1 MKKIIIDKDIFD
13 DYAEKI
19 LADIKALEYHSA
31 FELIIDSNGGD
42 IMAGLRI
49 FNELQKH
56 TNYRII
62 VENKAL
68 STASWLALATNHRYI
83 APNSFIMVH
92 GLETITRGDTK
103 EHENSI
109 ELLNACRATI
119 QNILKDNYK
128 GDHTKLND
136 KEHWFT
142 SEQAI
147 QLFGFMP
154 LSSINNNDNV
164 SVVNKKNTDNL
175 FNLKKFFIK

>member
-1 MKKIIIDKDIFD
+1 MKKIIIDDDIYN

-42 IMAGLRI
+42 IMVGLRI

-68 STASWLALATNHRYI
+68 STASWLALATKHRYI

-92 GLETITRGDTK
+92 GFETITVGDIK

-109 ELLNACRATI
+109 ELLKAGRATI

-136 KEHWFT
+136 KENWFT

-175 FNLKKFFIK
+175 FNLKKIFIK